1 MVGRIRYGSHCSVGI
16 SESNQPGLGE
26 VQIQLKSYLH
36 VKGDIAEAS
45 NSLGILT
52 TIIYTEQRN
61 QCFEWIQF
69 ILITVVD
76 FSYSITA

>member
-1 MVGRIRYGSHCSVGI
+1 MVGGRYGSHCSVGI

-52 TIIYTEQRN
+52 TIIYTEQHN
-61 QCFEWIQF
+61 QCFEQIQF